1 MRKHLRDPAKHAVM
15 LDLSACSDGDL
26 ATLALAGRPNSSTK
40 QAAYSAL
47 MNRHRTAVFRIAR
60 YHSGDEDAALDL
72 TQESFI
78 AAFAA
83 LKSYDPSRSFPHWI
97 ARIAINKCHDWARRR
112 KVRQFFTFAKPL
124 DAAQEAADPAPPAD
138 THTADRQE
146 LQRTMTAIATLPAT
160 LKEVLVLRAIEGIS
174 QAETASLLSISEK
187 AVETRLHRARE
198 KLGNMLRG

>member
-1 MRKHLRDPAKHAVM
+1 M
-15 LDLSACSDGDL
+15 LDLSACSDGEL
-26 ATLALAGRPNSSTK
+26 AALALAGRPNSSSE

-47 MNRHRTAVFRIAR
+47 LNRHRAAVFRIAR
-60 YHSGDEDAALDL
+60 HHSGDEDAALDL

-83 LKSYDPSRSFPHWI
+83 LKSYDPTRSFPHWI

-124 DAAQEAADPAPPAD
+124 DAAHDISDPTPPAD

-146 LQRTMTAIATLPAT
+146 LRRAMAAIATLPAK
-160 LKEVLVLRAIEGIS
+160 LKEVLVLRAIEGLS
-174 QAETASLLSISEK
+174 QAETAALLAISEK
-187 AVETRLHRARE
+187 AVETRLYRARE
-198 KLGNMLRG
+198 KLGNRLRG